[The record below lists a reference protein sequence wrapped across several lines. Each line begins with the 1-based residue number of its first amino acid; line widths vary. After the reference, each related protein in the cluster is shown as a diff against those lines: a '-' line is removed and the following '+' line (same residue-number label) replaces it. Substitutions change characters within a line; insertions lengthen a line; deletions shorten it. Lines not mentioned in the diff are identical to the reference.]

1 MDMPNKRLW
10 LVFLFCLPSA
20 LLGANPGTPNSW
32 IPARWPGGPLELYQR
47 AKAKTPPA
55 DTAVR
60 ETIANWYDPATL
72 HLLEGSPVNCL
83 LLTWSAGA
91 DAALE
96 LRQQQL
102 VKIYTDRKSTR
113 LNSSHRC
120 ISYAVFCLKKN
131 NI

>member
-47 AKAKTPPA
+47 AKAQTPPA
-55 DTAVR
+55 VAAAR
-60 ETIANWYDPATL
+60 EAIANRYDPATL

-83 LLTWSAGA
+83 LLTWSAGS
-91 DAALE
+91 DAELE
-96 LRQQQL
+96 RQQQQL
-102 VKIYTDRKSTR
+102 VKTYTTQAHQRGVAILGLVYPGADPSKFV
-113 LNSSHRC
+113 
-120 ISYAVFCLKKN
+120 AA
-131 NI
+131 